1 LQIASASKPRPF
13 LGLNQPVVHFI
24 PGSGSALAA
33 HDLEIVKLAFRIHRQ
48 LRYDV
53 PRTLPS
59 SRQTNTKESVIE
71 RDETVAGYFRTLLIV
86 KRAFAALARRRFL
99 HIHCVQAFLRRMNQL
114 QSATRM
120 VGRFEDKWRHEMAK
134 HS

>member
-1 LQIASASKPRPF
+1 LQIARVSKPRPF
-13 LGLNQPVVHFI
+13 LGLSQPVVHFF

-59 SRQTNTKESVIE
+59 SRQTKTKESVIQ
-71 RDETVAGYFRTLLIV
+71 RDETVADHFRTLLIV
-86 KRAFAALARRRFL
+86 RRAFAALARRRFL
-99 HIHCVQAFLRRMNQL
+99 QIACVKAFLRRMNQQ

-120 VGRFEDKWRHEMAK
+120 VGLFED
-134 HS
+134 